1 MHPHGAPWL
10 RPGGTRERNYSTH
23 KTMIEEIPEGIRHA
37 ADEIDAA
44 IFSGDCFTDPQARAT
59 MREVMA
65 RWERGLKEF
74 DAIHVHE
81 DTEIGMTMGETN
93 VEQLPDGS
101 WKATCPIGTLFG
113 TEVEGECSGTG
124 PTKEAALESL
134 KADRKN

>member
-1 MHPHGAPWL
+1 
-10 RPGGTRERNYSTH
+10 
-23 KTMIEEIPEGIRHA
+23 MIEELPTDVCHA

-44 IFSGDCFTDPQARAT
+44 IFSGDTFIDPQARAT

-74 DAIHVHE
+74 DTIHVHE
-81 DTEIGMTMGETN
+81 DTEIGMTMGDTSA
-93 VEQLPDGS
+93 VQLPDGS

-124 PTKEAALESL
+124 PTKEAALEAL
-134 KADRKN
+134 KADREKLNESLWI